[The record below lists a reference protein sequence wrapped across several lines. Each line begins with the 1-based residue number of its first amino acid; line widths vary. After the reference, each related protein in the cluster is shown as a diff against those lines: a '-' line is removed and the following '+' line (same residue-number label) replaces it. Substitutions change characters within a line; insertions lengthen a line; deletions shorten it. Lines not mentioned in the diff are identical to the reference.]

1 MIQAQTLGFLKELVD
16 NNNREWFQVNKER
29 YDKARENLI
38 NLTTDLIAK
47 IHQVDPGVSADLDP
61 KKSVMRIYRDI
72 RFSKNKTP
80 YKNNFGVSI
89 PSHGAKL
96 GGVEYYLQIQPGK
109 SFIAGGYWMPEAE
122 HLRAIRQEID
132 YNAADL
138 KKVIDEPG
146 FVELF
151 GEFRKQDSLKT
162 VPRDYSADNENI
174 ALLKLK
180 SFIVMHQLTDKEIQ
194 SPKAAEII
202 INACS
207 KLYPLNVFLKNA
219 IGQTNIQS

>member
-1 MIQAQTLGFLKELVD
+1 MIQAQTLDFLKELVD
-16 NNNREWFQVNKER
+16 NNNREWFQANKER

-38 NLTTDLIAK
+38 ELTTSLISK
-47 IHQVDPGVSADLDP
+47 VHQIDPGVSADLDP

-89 PSHGAKL
+89 PSHGLKL

-122 HLRAIRQEID
+122 HLKAIRQEID

-138 KKVIDEPG
+138 KKIIDEPG
-146 FVELF
+146 FVKLF
-151 GEFRKQDSLKT
+151 GEFRKQEQLKT
-162 VPRDYSADNENI
+162 VPRDYNADNENI
-174 ALLKLK
+174 ELLKLK
-180 SFIVMHQLTDKEIQ
+180 SFIVFHPLTDKEVQ
-194 SPKAAEII
+194 SATAAEDI
-202 INACS
+202 AGLCS
-207 KLYPLNVFLKNA
+207 KIYPLNVFLKNA
-219 IGQTNIQS
+219 IG

>member
-1 MIQAQTLGFLKELVD
+1 MIKAQTLNFLKELVD
-16 NNNREWFQVNKER
+16 NNNREWFQANKER

-38 NLTTDLIAK
+38 ELTTSLISK
-47 IHQVDPGVSADLDP
+47 VHQIDPGVSADLDP

-72 RFSKNKTP
+72 RFSNNKTP

-89 PSHGAKL
+89 PSHGLKL

-122 HLRAIRQEID
+122 HLKAIRQEID

-138 KKVIDEPG
+138 KKIVDNPG
-146 FVELF
+146 FVKLF
-151 GEFRKQDSLKT
+151 GEFRKQEQLKT

-174 ALLKLK
+174 ELLKLK
-180 SFIVMHQLTDKEIQ
+180 SFIVFHQLTDKEVQ
-194 SPKAAEII
+194 SATAAEDI
-202 INACS
+202 AGLCS
-207 KLYPLNVFLKNA
+207 KIYPLNVFLKNA
-219 IGQTNIQS
+219 IG

>member
-1 MIQAQTLGFLKELVD
+1 MIQAQTLDFLKELVD
-16 NNNREWFQVNKER
+16 NNNREWFQANKER

-38 NLTTDLIAK
+38 EFTTSLISK
-47 IHQVDPGVSADLDP
+47 VHQIDPGVSADLDP

-89 PSHGAKL
+89 PSHGLKL

-122 HLRAIRQEID
+122 HLKAIRQEID

-138 KKVIDEPG
+138 KKIIDEPG
-146 FVELF
+146 FVKLF
-151 GEFRKQDSLKT
+151 GEFRKQEQLKT

-174 ALLKLK
+174 ELLKLK
-180 SFIVMHQLTDKEIQ
+180 SFIVFHQLTDKEVQ
-194 SPKAAEII
+194 SATAAEDI
-202 INACS
+202 AGLCS
-207 KLYPLNVFLKNA
+207 KIYPLNVFLKNA
-219 IGQTNIQS
+219 IG